1 MKKNFLLLLL
11 MTLLPLATWA
21 QKPSGVDTEP
31 VLAASPITWDGN
43 QHLLITTAATT
54 VSNYHDDWTGGHWGG
69 WDEYYDDHAGIQYYI
84 KSASDPAPQN
94 GYNDTPHNTWFGT
107 WHEYHLKMSASSAG
121 VITDATKALASAV
134 GTYTIYYRVMRDRE
148 STSGNY
154 QTSNW
159 VEVGTVEIE
168 KPAVSDM
175 PYYVN
180 GPQRV
185 SGLVYNDGDQELITA
200 GTDFCANYVQSG
212 VKYVVKTT
220 HAMPTAE
227 EELTAT
233 TTIPTGKD
241 AGTYYVY
248 YKILKD
254 GVYYTNDGVWTE
266 VGVGGIAIDRR
277 PITDA
282 DFTIEFA
289 EGLVYDGSAQDL
301 VKSFAWTGGID
312 RTATTTPAGAI
323 SYKVNETDPP
333 SVAATAAAEGTNA
346 GDYTVQLIIEG
357 DGNHY
362 SYKSDVAL
370 GQVNIAKAT
379 VDDIDFTPE
388 GFANLVYN
396 GADQQLLKQ
405 GYKMNWN
412 GAAFTA
418 FTSTYTLDG
427 TDYTNDYKL
436 PKGKNA
442 GEYKITLKVEPTD
455 KDNFNSPI
463 FEGEV
468 TVKIAKADWTL
479 NTPEVVADFPYD
491 GTEQPL
497 LKTPV
502 EAKGFGTDEGVVHYF
517 VNGVET
523 PEADVKAMD
532 VGTYEVTYTVD
543 GTDNYNEVKEQ
554 TIGTVEISKIKL
566 HMGTKTLDKVI
577 TDVYD
582 FENGKFILT
591 AADFLEPDY
600 SEFAAAD
607 AGNEEEIMNGLVQ
620 TDLDI
625 NNLNVGGNTVQLS
638 VIADKNYEAVLLSN
652 PVNATLNIA
661 AIPVVITDPVGKTGL
676 EYNGEDQALVATAA
690 SIAPEKGKIVYSLSE
705 DKDFAE
711 GLTAL
716 VGKDAGKYNVY
727 YKVELSDEGEER
739 FYEYTEGV
747 KSIPVEIA
755 PKALADGFFTLGPD
769 DLVYNGEDQKSAVTV
784 TAVDGDPNIITADDF
799 EETKVEFDGAEVTEM
814 VNAGEYTFTFTG
826 KKNYT
831 GTAVAKITIAPKEIS
846 ADDFAFDP
854 ESAVYDGDD
863 WLARVE
869 VVSDL
874 EKDVDYTVTPPT
886 EMTMAG
892 NYTYTFEGIGNYT
905 TPTDGVAKTFTV
917 SQAENAVTVEIA
929 SWTYGEPAN
938 DPVTTATFAA
948 AGEPT
953 ITYATAEE
961 PEVFGTY
968 SEIVNDQAGSY
979 IVKASV
985 AETPEWAAAE
995 ATADFT
1001 IEKAESEITAP
1012 TFAKNLTYNGLE
1024 QALLSAGAVVPE
1036 DGKVTYAVNGGEESK
1051 DIPVAKNV
1059 GKYEIVT
1066 TYTPD
1071 DNHKPATVENITV
1084 EIHPVVLTFALANVE
1099 KTWDGEKLTAEQVD
1113 KLQGSMYGELQ
1124 AEDEYEPPFTLSL
1137 PEELKDVTDAGTYNF
1152 TQMVI
1157 TWEEEGVENY
1167 NIKFSGTGLIQINK
1181 ADLVAG
1187 TDYTAPTAVA
1197 DLEFSGEPQA
1207 LVTPGEMKNEYGTI
1221 VFAKE
1226 NKTET
1231 VWEEYQSGEGDN
1243 VVISEVVKG
1252 TDAAEYSVF
1261 FKVAGDKN
1269 HNDTEPVEITNSIA
1283 PKAWTP
1289 VLAAFGEETEIE
1301 KTYTGEPVLTD
1312 EELVLFDGKTELEA
1326 DKDYELAID
1335 PEGLTNVGEYTLTY
1349 TGKGNYTGEAV
1360 YKVTIV
1366 QAAITAE
1373 APKAIEGLKYTAAE
1387 QTLIEAG
1394 GEPSFGTMVYSL
1406 DGETYAEEL
1415 PTGKDAGTYKV
1426 WYKVDGDDNH
1436 AALAPASV
1444 EVTIATLPVIVTAPD
1459 VTKAYN
1465 GKAGLEGAEVG
1476 EFVYNGVLAND
1487 KIELAGDVA
1496 DYLIVDP
1503 SDAKVGTYTIK
1514 VDKDAFD
1521 GASVNYQ
1528 ITATI
1533 DGTLTITQAEDEV
1546 TINVAE
1552 GFKFTKVY
1560 GDAAVVSVPELV
1572 VEGAAEEDVAA
1583 IKAGVELKK
1592 NDYDENVGTQK
1603 DAYQLVAKKDAKV
1616 FGNYANVVFGTVDM
1630 EITKAPLIVSI
1641 KAQDKAYDGKPAE
1654 IEITEDY
1661 IEDMIAVEG
1670 LKFDDTA
1677 AILVGKVTATVAD
1690 GSAVNVGE
1698 YNIAL
1703 EGELENYDITPIL
1716 GTYNIVPAEV
1726 TYTLTAQKV
1735 QQGKTLDETAFT
1747 AEGIAEGDEEFFYVD
1762 APGLVDADGK
1772 VTGDPGV
1779 YKEGLVLAVAEDVI
1793 DNYTLVEAPAELE
1806 IISAEAIIIA
1816 DNEDWITE
1824 ELKNVDVT
1832 FADRKINAGT
1842 WNVIALPFAT
1852 TVKEV
1857 SDAFGYAA
1865 VDVLN
1870 EAGTTPGEVHFQVI
1884 SSGSIPAYTPFII
1897 KTTDDEGIAKTNFN
1911 QVTFHNVN
1919 IEAWPEAKNNA
1930 ITDAAGNEFIGTF
1943 MAKTPIFG
1951 QDMWYMTKG
1960 AWYDARKY
1968 TEATALTLKA
1978 FRAYIHFIEVPAEGA
1993 RVFIEE
1999 PDGSI
2004 TAING
2009 LQLNNNEA
2017 NAEGW
2022 YTVNG
2027 MKLDA
2032 APTQKGTYINNGK
2045 KVIVK

>member
-1 MKKNFLLLLL
+1 MKKSFLLLLVL
-11 MTLLPLATWA
+11 TLLPLAGWA
-21 QKPSGVDTEP
+21 QTAPKLVDG
-31 VLAASPITWDGN
+31 PITWDGN
-43 QHLLITTAATT
+43 PKALIATAAETPSGYQT
-54 VSNYHDDWTGGHWGG
+54 SYAGGNWGTGTDWWDTFYTDDK
-69 WDEYYDDHAGIQYYI
+69 AGIQYYV
-84 KSASDPAPQN
+84 SPTSPSNANSGSGWFFDPI
-94 GYNDTPHNTWFGT
+94 TPAVHGT
-107 WHEYHLKMSASSAG
+107 YDIAEVTG
-121 VITDATKALASAV
+121 TAV
-134 GTYTIYYRVMRDRE
+134 GTYTVWYRLMRDNN
-148 STSGNY
+148 STSDDY
-154 QTSNW
+154 QTGTWKNA
-159 VEVGTVEIE
+159 GTVTIE

-175 PYYVN
+175 PYYLN
-180 GPQRV
+180 GPAKID
-185 SGLVYNDGDQELITA
+185 GLVYNDKDQDLITA
-200 GTDFCANYVQSG
+200 GTQFCANYVQSG

-220 HAMPTAE
+220 HALPTAE
-227 EELTAT
+227 EELAAT

-254 GVYYTNDGVWTE
+254 GVYYTNDGMWTE
-266 VGVGGIAIDRR
+266 VGVGGIEIARR
-277 PITDA
+277 QITAD
-282 DFTIEFA
+282 DFTVTYA
-289 EGLVYDGSAQDL
+289 EGLIYNGSAQNL
-301 VKSFAWTGGID
+301 VTGITWTGGID
-312 RTATTTPAGAI
+312 RTATAPNGKVEYSVQYEEESPVLGA
-323 SYKVNETDPP
+323 T
-333 SVAATAAAEGTNA
+333 AEGTNA
-346 GDYTVQLIIEG
+346 GAYKVQVAITG
-357 DGNHY
+357 DDNHIGMIT
-362 SYKSDVAL
+362 DA
-370 GQVNIAKAT
+370 QTVNIAKAT
-379 VDDIDFTPE
+379 VEDIEFTPE

-436 PKGKNA
+436 PKGKNV

-502 EAKGFGTDEGVVHYF
+502 EAKGFGTDEGVVSYSVTKDGEAF
-517 VNGVET
+517 LTDVAA
-523 PEADVKAMD
+523 ADVKAME
-532 VGTYEVTYTVD
+532 VGVYEVSYTVA
-543 GTDNYNEVKEQ
+543 GTDNYNEVTKQ
-554 TIGTVEISKIKL
+554 TIGTVKISKIKL

-582 FENGKFILT
+582 FETGKFILT

-661 AIPVVITDPVGKTGL
+661 AIPVVITDPVGETGL

-690 SIAPEKGKIVYSLSE
+690 TIAPEKGKIVYSLSE

-716 VGKDAGKYNVY
+716 VGKDAGTYTVY
-727 YKVELSDEGEER
+727 YKVELDDAADSEER

-747 KSIPVEIA
+747 KSIDVEIA
-755 PKALADGFFTLGPD
+755 PKALADGFFTLAPD

-784 TAVDGDPNIITADDF
+784 TAVDGDPNIITAADF
-799 EETKVEFDGAEVTEM
+799 EETKVEFDGAEVTKM

-854 ESAVYDGDD
+854 ESAVYDGED

-874 EKDVDYTVTPPT
+874 EKDVDYTVTPPA

-892 NYTYTFEGIGNYT
+892 DYTYTFEGIGNYT

-917 SQAENAVTVEIA
+917 SQAENAVTVEIED
-929 SWTYGEPAN
+929 WTYGEPAN

-995 ATADFT
+995 ATAEFE
-1001 IEKAESEITAP
+1001 IAKAESEITAP

-1036 DGKVTYAVNGGEESK
+1036 DGKVTYAVNGGEESE

-1181 ADLVAG
+1181 ADLVEG
-1187 TDYTAPTAVA
+1187 TDYTAPTAVP
-1197 DLEFSGEPQA
+1197 DLVFSGEAQA
-1207 LVTPGEMKNEYGTI
+1207 LVTEGEMINEYGTI
-1221 VFAKE
+1221 QFATEKE
-1226 NKTET
+1226 GTYAET
-1231 VWEEYQSGEGDN
+1231 VPT
-1243 VVISEVVKG
+1243 G

-1269 HNDTEPVEITNSIA
+1269 HNDTEPVEIKNTIA

-1312 EELVLFDGKTELEA
+1312 EELVLFDGETELEA

-1415 PTGKDAGTYKV
+1415 PVGKDAGTYKV

-1641 KAQDKAYDGKPAE
+1641 KAQDKPYDGKPAE

-1690 GSAVNVGE
+1690 GNAVNVGE

-1943 MAKTPIFG
+1943 KAATPIFG

-1960 AWYDARKY
+1960 TWYDARKY

>member
-1 MKKNFLLLLL
+1 MKKSFLLLLVL
-11 MTLLPLATWA
+11 TLLPLAGWA
-21 QKPSGVDTEP
+21 QKPAGVDTEP
-31 VLAASPITWDGN
+31 VLAGSPITWDGN
-43 QHLLITTAATT
+43 QHQLIVTAAKT
-54 VSNYHDDWTGGHWGG
+54 VSNYDDTYEGYSWYYIGERGGRPS
-69 WDEYYDDHAGIQYYI
+69 YYNDDDAGIQYYVR
-84 KSASDPAPQN
+84 STGDPAPEN
-94 GYNDTPHNTWFGT
+94 GDDYYTQGGRRYYFPAWYLGDSHGIFTDIADGT
-107 WHEYHLKMSASSAG
+107 
-121 VITDATKALASAV
+121 ASAV
-134 GTYTIYYRVMRDRE
+134 GSYRVYYRIMRDHRLT
-148 STSGNY
+148 STGGYS
-154 QTSNW
+154 TSNW
-159 VEVGTVEIE
+159 VLLGTVDIE

-180 GPQRV
+180 GPQRKTD
-185 SGLVYNDGDQELITA
+185 LTYNDGDQELITA

-220 HAMPTAE
+220 HALPTAE
-227 EELTAT
+227 EELAAT

-254 GVYYTNDGVWTE
+254 DVYYTNDGMWTE
-266 VGVGGIAIDRR
+266 VGVGGINIAKRN
-277 PITDA
+277 ITEA
-282 DFTIEFA
+282 DFTITPA
-289 EGLVYDGSAQDL
+289 EGLIYNEADQDL
-301 VKSFAWTGGID
+301 ITGITWTNGIN
-312 RTATTTPAGAI
+312 RTATLAPNGSVKYIVNDELDADGNSTGTP
-323 SYKVNETDPP
+323 
-333 SVAATAAAEGTNA
+333 VATPQGKDA
-346 GDYTVQLIIEG
+346 GDYNVRVVITG
-357 DGNHY
+357 DANHNDY
-362 SYKSDVAL
+362 MSAIDYKV
-370 GQVNIAKAT
+370 VNIAKASMKIT
-379 VDDIDFTPE
+379 QTPE

-405 GYKMNWN
+405 GVKVEFPT
-412 GAAFTA
+412 G
-418 FTSTYTLDG
+418 TSAISKCTVTYTMDG
-427 TDYTNDYKL
+427 TAVGNTYTA
-436 PKGKNA
+436 PKGKDA
-442 GEYKITLKVEPTD
+442 GDYTITYEVHPNDLA
-455 KDNFNSPI
+455 NFNDDL
-463 FEGEV
+463 EGGTV
-468 TVKIAKADWTL
+468 TVNIAKADWTL

-491 GTEQPL
+491 GTEHAL

-523 PEADVKAMD
+523 PEAEVKAMD
-532 VGTYEVTYTVD
+532 VATYEVTYTVD
-543 GTDNYNEVKEQ
+543 GTDNYNAVTEQ

-591 AADFLEPDY
+591 AADFLEPDPN
-600 SEFAAAD
+600 EFAAPDKTPEKMA
-607 AGNEEEIMNGLVQ
+607 EIMNGLVQ

-625 NNLNVGGNTVQLS
+625 ANLKVGGNTVQLS
-638 VIADKNYEAVLLSN
+638 VIADANYEAILLSN

-661 AIPVVITDPVGKTGL
+661 AIPVVITDPVGETGL

-690 SIAPEKGKIVYSLSE
+690 TIAPEKGKIVYSLSE

-716 VGKDAGKYNVY
+716 VGKDAGTYTVY
-727 YKVELSDEGEER
+727 YKVELDDAADSEER

-747 KSIPVEIA
+747 KSIDVKIA

-784 TAVDGDPNIITADDF
+784 TAVDGDPNIITAADF

-874 EKDVDYTVTPPT
+874 EKDVDYTVTLPA

-892 NYTYTFEGIGNYT
+892 DYTYTFEGIGNYT

-917 SQAENAVTVEIA
+917 SQAKNAVTVEIED
-929 SWTYGEPAN
+929 WTYGEPAN

-995 ATADFT
+995 ATAEFE
-1001 IEKAESEITAP
+1001 IAKAESEITAP

-1036 DGKVTYAVNGGEESK
+1036 DGKVTYAVNGGEESE

-1181 ADLVAG
+1181 ADLVEG
-1187 TDYTAPTAVA
+1187 TDYTAPTAVP
-1197 DLEFSGEPQA
+1197 DLVFSGEAQA
-1207 LVTPGEMKNEYGTI
+1207 LVTEGEMINDYGTI
-1221 VFAKE
+1221 QFATEKE
-1226 NKTET
+1226 GTYAET
-1231 VWEEYQSGEGDN
+1231 VPT
-1243 VVISEVVKG
+1243 G

-1269 HNDTEPVEITNSIA
+1269 HNDTEPVEIKNTIA

-1312 EELVLFDGKTELEA
+1312 EELVLFDGETELEA

-1415 PTGKDAGTYKV
+1415 PVGKDAGTYKV

-1641 KAQDKAYDGKPAE
+1641 KAQDKPYDGKPAE

-1690 GSAVNVGE
+1690 GNAVNVGE

-1968 TEATALTLKA
+1968 TESTALTLKA

>member
-11 MTLLPLATWA
+11 LTLLPLAGWA
-21 QKPSGVDTEP
+21 QTAPT
-31 VLAASPITWDGN
+31 LASTIAWDGN
-43 QHLLITTAATT
+43 SHQLITSAAGLPGGYNA
-54 VSNYHDDWTGGHWGG
+54 SWTGGWQQVGG
-69 WDEYYDDHAGIQYYI
+69 YGGTWYNFDRAGIQYYVQEPGG
-84 KSASDPAPQN
+84 DAPVN
-94 GYNDTPHNTWFGT
+94 GYITVNNGYFTYQD
-107 WHEYHLKMSASSAG
+107 EAMSGFYNIA
-121 VITDATKALASAV
+121 DATATAP
-134 GTYTIYYRVMRDRE
+134 GTYSVWYRIMRDHANG
-148 STSGNY
+148 SGTNLG
-154 QTSNW
+154 NW
-159 VEVGTVEIE
+159 TKAGEVTI
-168 KPAVSDM
+168 KIDLTNMPHYVS
-175 PYYVN
+175 
-180 GPQRV
+180 GPQRKT
-185 SGLVYNDGDQELITA
+185 GLVYNDEEHELITA
-200 GTDFCANYVQSG
+200 GTQFCDYYDQAHGG
-212 VKYVVKTT
+212 VEYVVKTT
-220 HAMPTAE
+220 HALPTTSDPV
-227 EELTAT
+227 LTT
-233 TTIPTGKD
+233 LPKGKD

-248 YKILKD
+248 YRVLKD
-254 GVYYTNDGVWTE
+254 DNIYTTNSPWNE
-266 VGVGGIAIDRR
+266 VGIGGIEIAQR
-277 PITDA
+277 PITTD
-282 DFTIEFA
+282 DFTVTYA
-289 EGLVYDGSAQDL
+289 EGLIYNGSAQNL
-301 VKSFAWTGGID
+301 VTGITWKGGID
-312 RTATTTPAGAI
+312 RTATAPNGKVEYVVQYEEETP
-323 SYKVNETDPP
+323 
-333 SVAATAAAEGTNA
+333 ATAATAEGTNA
-346 GDYTVQLIIEG
+346 GAYKVQVAITG
-357 DGNHY
+357 DDNHIGMIT
-362 SYKSDVAL
+362 DA
-370 GQVNIAKAT
+370 QTVNIAKAT
-379 VDDIDFTPE
+379 VEDIEFTPE

-436 PKGKNA
+436 PKGKNV
-442 GEYKITLKVEPTD
+442 GDYKITLKVVPTD
-455 KDNFNSPI
+455 TKNFNSPI

-532 VGTYEVTYTVD
+532 VGTYKVTYTVD
-543 GTDNYNEVKEQ
+543 GTDNYNEVTEQ

-661 AIPVVITDPVGKTGL
+661 AIPVVITDPVGETGL

-690 SIAPEKGKIVYSLSE
+690 TIAPEKGKIVYSLSE

-769 DLVYNGEDQKSAVTV
+769 NLVYNGEDQKSAVTV

-874 EKDVDYTVTPPT
+874 EKDVDYTVTLPA

-892 NYTYTFEGIGNYT
+892 DYTYTFEGIGNYT

-917 SQAENAVTVEIA
+917 SQAENAVTVEIED
-929 SWTYGEPAN
+929 WTYGEPAN

-995 ATADFT
+995 ATAEFE
-1001 IEKAESEITAP
+1001 IAKAESKITPP

-1181 ADLVAG
+1181 ADLVEG
-1187 TDYTAPTAVA
+1187 TDYTAPTAVP
-1197 DLEFSGEPQA
+1197 DLVFSGEAQA
-1207 LVTPGEMKNEYGTI
+1207 LVTEGAMINEYGTI
-1221 VFAKE
+1221 QFATEKE
-1226 NKTET
+1226 GTYAET
-1231 VWEEYQSGEGDN
+1231 VPT
-1243 VVISEVVKG
+1243 G

-1269 HNDTEPVEITNSIA
+1269 HNDTEPVEIKNTIA

-1360 YKVTIV
+1360 YTVTIV

-1415 PTGKDAGTYKV
+1415 PVGKDAGTYKV

-1436 AALAPASV
+1436 AALAPAFV

-1465 GKAGLEGAEVG
+1465 GKAGLEGAKVG

-1533 DGTLTITQAEDEV
+1533 DGKLTITQAEDKV

-1560 GDAAVVSVPELV
+1560 GDAGVVSVPELV

-1603 DAYQLVAKKDAKV
+1603 DAYSLVAKTDAKV
-1616 FGNYANVVFGTVDM
+1616 FENYKNVVFGTVDM

-1654 IEITEDY
+1654 IEITEKY
-1661 IEDMIAVEG
+1661 ISEMIAVEG